1 MQQTLE
7 ILFVLEEKSFL
18 LLLDKQNL
26 TSVFTFAL
34 KLSCMLST
42 ERIITKTEST
52 ETWATLIE

>member
-26 TSVFTFAL
+26 ISVL
-34 KLSCMLST
+34 PLL
-42 ERIITKTEST
+42 
-52 ETWATLIE
+52 

>member
-26 TSVFTFAL
+26 TSVL
-34 KLSCMLST
+34 PLL
-42 ERIITKTEST
+42 
-52 ETWATLIE
+52 